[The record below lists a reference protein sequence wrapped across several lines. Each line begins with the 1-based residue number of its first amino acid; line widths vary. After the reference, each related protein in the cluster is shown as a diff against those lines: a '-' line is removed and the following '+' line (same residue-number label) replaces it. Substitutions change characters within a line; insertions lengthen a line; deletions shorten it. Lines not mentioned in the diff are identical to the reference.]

1 MMFWC
6 NKTTCKSSPIIN
18 NGNCVD
24 SSLINDT
31 VACFQVYD
39 PVCGCD
45 GITYSNSYYATN
57 FGGVTSYVES
67 EWTDWIL
74 KILNT

>member
-6 NKTTCKSSPIIN
+6 NKTTCESSPIIN

-39 PVCGCD
+39 PVCSCD
-45 GITYSNSYYATN
+45 GITYFNSY
-57 FGGVTSYVES
+57 
-67 EWTDWIL
+67 
-74 KILNT
+74 